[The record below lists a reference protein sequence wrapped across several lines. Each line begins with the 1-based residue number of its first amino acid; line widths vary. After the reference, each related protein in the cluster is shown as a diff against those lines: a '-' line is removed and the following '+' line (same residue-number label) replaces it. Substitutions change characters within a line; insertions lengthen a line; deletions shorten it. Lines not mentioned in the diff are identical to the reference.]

1 MANDN
6 PWTTRYYKNGIG
18 ICRKIPGQDGLFEY
32 KLRKDGTPV
41 IYKRGLYAQ
50 ALAAKLNAEEAKV
63 GVDTTD

>member
-18 ICRKIPGQDGLFEY
+18 ICRKIPGQPGLHEY

-41 IYKRGLYAQ
+41 IYQRGLYAQ

-63 GVDTTD
+63 GVDTTE